1 MKVILLQD
9 VQKVGKR
16 YDVKDLSEGYAQNV
30 LISRGLAVLATPAEL
45 AKLKDKLAGMNKKR
59 EEEAKI
65 FDNLISEVNDK
76 VVTIEARENGKGH
89 LFKQVSAADIKDAI
103 LKVSGVQINIDD
115 IVPGHIKEVGTYKV
129 KIKRGDKE
137 GSCSIIVKGI

>member
-45 AKLKDKLAGMNKKR
+45 QKLEVKLAGRNKKR
-59 EEEAKI
+59 EDEARI
-65 FDNLISEVNDK
+65 FENLISEVNNK
-76 VVTIEARENGKGH
+76 TITIEARENGKGH
-89 LFKQVSAADIKDAI
+89 LFKQVSALDIKDAI
-103 LKVSGVQINIDD
+103 MKIAGVDIDAND